1 MYDSTEHG
9 KKQAFS
15 LKFNQ
20 KHEKKAKN
28 ALFSFQ
34 RSESAGSRVPVSKK
48 SLQSTA
54 KSLDGKED

>member
-9 KKQAFS
+9 EKQAFS

-28 ALFSFQ
+28 AFFSFQ
-34 RSESAGSRVPVSKK
+34 RGEPAGSLVSVSKK

-54 KSLDGKED
+54 KTLDAKGV